1 MLSPIAV
8 RKSLGEL
15 GVSANIAILI
25 IAVGVGFYIY
35 QTTKQMHLTNLQIKK
50 LNKDLYGTEPT

>member
-1 MLSPIAV
+1 MLSPIEV

-25 IAVGVGFYIY
+25 IAIGVGFYIY